1 MGPDHH
7 TGGNPEGYFR
17 VESLLTHEIMLVLI
31 DIYCTVER
39 AVECGRVLL
48 TLWAPEIA
56 TKTMIN
62 FGAINSL
69 RAACTPSSS
78 GRMLRPCRTTPCIV
92 PATRTPIYITPQSC
106 SGRCCCRHVVRVPPF
121 RADFSRRF
129 SHQVPGIMMFELHAG
144 SPRTST
150 RRLYKF
156 VGDIILYVAGTT

>member
-1 MGPDHH
+1 M
-7 TGGNPEGYFR
+7 
-17 VESLLTHEIMLVLI
+17 LTHEIMLVLI

-78 GRMLRPCRTTPCIV
+78 GRIILRPCRTTPCNV

-106 SGRCCCRHVVRVPPF
+106 SGRCCYRHVVRVPPF

-129 SHQVPGIMMFELHAG
+129 SHQVPGIMMFDRMYVPELHAG